1 MPNWKKV
8 VTSGSNAVLNQIT
21 ASGNISSSGAIIGDS
36 INILSDST
44 STGYKLYQP
53 SPAGTLQLST
63 AAGGGFTKFYVKA
76 TTTEVLNLEVTGNT
90 IMGTA
95 PNGSQP
101 TNDTISIHSV
111 INNSITAS
119 ANISASGAISG
130 NSVSSTAAYYAKGDR
145 VIYNLGDTVFLG
157 DSAESQKI
165 AILGSNILLNAPVTA
180 SGNISASGNILTSG
194 NLSAL
199 GVIEGSNLNG
209 TNTGDQSSSDIL
221 TLIENGVD
229 SVHYVDDSIDTAHYA
244 ASSVDATA
252 LASNAVT
259 TAKIADDAVTSAKL
273 AHTIGIVT
281 NITSPL
287 SKIGKR
293 DLDWAGAAAGD
304 TVESVQG
311 DVIYHAATTSTTPGA
326 IYYMQ
331 DNGNV
336 ALADADAVGTSSTLL
351 MVALGTN
358 ASQGLLLRGVA
369 QLRIDPN
376 ATPGAPIYLST
387 TTGTTQSAAPT
398 GTGDVVRILGY
409 QLTNGVGNVNAV
421 YFNPDNTWVLLT

>member
-76 TTTEVLNLEVTGNT
+76 TTTEVLSLEVNGNT
-90 IMGTA
+90 TIGTA
-95 PNGSQP
+95 PTGQSP
-101 TNDTISIHSV
+101 TADTITINSI
-111 INNSITAS
+111 INNNITAS
-119 ANISASGAISG
+119 GDISASGGVITGYDLVTQRDATIGRSVNATANVNAVNYISA
-130 NSVSSTAAYYAKGDR
+130 SEFRSSGH
-145 VIYNLGDTVFLG
+145 I
-157 DSAESQKI
+157 
-165 AILGSNILLNAPVTA
+165 TA
-180 SGNISASGNILTSG
+180 SGNISSSGNILTSG